1 MQPIHPQKTQEP
13 IKIIGEYK
21 FYDIRQ
27 ADQILRS
34 RFMVAEIQEIYIRS
48 GISEG
53 FLKEISKLL
62 IDRALDAKD
71 IRQLKQDVIAIGQN
85 LQGRLGML
93 AEKKMYEELACVY
106 FMLEDEP
113 EQYDP
118 TWQARKKAI
127 WKEDADFFIF
137 EAFNSMNASQATSM
151 KDLLSVWQAVEER
164 ISQLP
169 QLTQMS

>member
-1 MQPIHPQKTQEP
+1 MTPTHPQKTQQP
-13 IKIIGEYK
+13 IRIIGEHK

-71 IRQLKQDVIAIGQN
+71 MRQLKQDVIAIGQN

-113 EQYDP
+113 EEYDQE
-118 TWQARKKAI
+118 WQTKKKSI
-127 WKEDADFFIF
+127 WKEDSDFFIM
-137 EAFNSMNASQATSM
+137 EAFNSINASQTTSA
-151 KDLLSVWQAVEER
+151 KDLLAVWQAVEER
-164 ISQLP
+164 INQLP
-169 QLTQMS
+169 QLTPTN

>member
-1 MQPIHPQKTQEP
+1 MTPTHPQKTHQP
-13 IKIIGEYK
+13 IRIIGEDK

-62 IDRALDAKD
+62 IDRSLDAKD
-71 IRQLKQDVIAIGQN
+71 MRQLKQDVIAIGQN

-113 EQYDP
+113 EEYDP
-118 TWQARKKAI
+118 IWQAKKKAI
-127 WKEDADFFIF
+127 WKEDADFFIM
-137 EAFNSMNASQATSM
+137 EAFNSINASQTTSAR
-151 KDLLSVWQAVEER
+151 DLLAVWQAVEER
-164 ISQLP
+164 INQLP
-169 QLTQMS
+169 QLTPTN